1 MCERGDDGETAR
13 GEAFA
18 DGTDELGLGDVVVE
32 PLAAA
37 EETEDRKMILLQ
49 IVKVTG

>member
-13 GEAFA
+13 GESLA

-37 EETEDRKMILLQ
+37 EETEEKAEILQLFAS
-49 IVKVTG
+49 